1 MGESGNRRTD
11 KAGIIVMRD
20 VTPEEKYGELRE
32 KILAY
37 LDDAYEVSDEEL
49 LEMIRRTALQD
60 AGNRMRSISERE
72 QMEQELFH
80 SFRGLDI
87 LQELLDD
94 PDVTEILVNGPKH
107 VFYEKQGSLYPWE
120 KAFASEERLNT
131 MIQSIVG
138 RANRSV
144 NASEPIADTRLPD
157 GSRVNVVLAP
167 VSVTGPCLSIRKF
180 PKQPLSMENLIDM
193 GALSEEMADFL
204 KVMVQSGYNIFVS
217 GGTGSGKTTFLNAL
231 SQFIPQNQRV
241 ITIED
246 SAELQM
252 HSVRNLVRLETRQGT
267 QNGAH
272 EISIRDLIRTS
283 LRMRPDRII
292 VGEVRGAEALDMLQ
306 AINTGHN
313 GSMSTGHANS
323 IPDMLSRLETMVL
336 MGMDLPLAA
345 IRGQIAHGLDLFVHL
360 GRLRDHSRKVLD
372 VREVCGLN
380 EGGIMLNA
388 LFTFRETEEK
398 GGVIRGVWDK
408 KGSLRQTQKLKAQGL
423 HL

>member
-1 MGESGNRRTD
+1 
-11 KAGIIVMRD
+11 MREA
-20 VTPEEKYGELRE
+20 TAEEKYGKLRE
-32 KILAY
+32 QILVY

-49 LEMIRRTALQD
+49 LDMIRRTVMQD
-60 AGNRMRSISERE
+60 ADSRMCSISERE
-72 QMEQELFH
+72 QMERELFY

-94 PDVTEILVNGPKH
+94 PEVTEILVNGPRH
-107 VFYEKQGSLYPWE
+107 IFYEKQGSLYPWE
-120 KAFASEERLNT
+120 KTFASEERLNT
-131 MIQSIVG
+131 MIQNIVG

-144 NASEPIADTRLPD
+144 NASEPIVDTRLPD

-167 VSVTGPCLSIRKF
+167 VSVIGPCLSIRKF
-180 PKQPLSMENLIDM
+180 PKQPLSMEDLVAM
-193 GALSEEMADFL
+193 GALSEEIAEFL
-204 KVMVQSGYNIFVS
+204 KAMVQSGYNIFVS

-231 SQFIPQNQRV
+231 SQFIPQDQRV

-252 HSVRNLVRLETRQGT
+252 RSVKNLVRLETRQGN

-372 VREVCGLN
+372 IREVCGLK
-380 EGGIMLNA
+380 EGEIVLNA
-388 LFTFRETEEK
+388 LFTFHETEEK
-398 GGVIRGVWDK
+398 DGIIRGGWEK
-408 KGSLRQTQKLKAQGL
+408 KGQFQNTEKLKNQGL
-423 HL
+423 NL

>member
-1 MGESGNRRTD
+1 
-11 KAGIIVMRD
+11 MRE
-20 VTPEEKYGELRE
+20 TAAEEKYGKLRE
-32 KILAY
+32 QILTY

-49 LEMIRRTALQD
+49 LEMIRSTAMQD
-60 AGNRMRSISERE
+60 ADSRMCSMSERE
-72 QMEQELFH
+72 QMELELFH

-87 LQELLDD
+87 LQDLLDD
-94 PDVTEILVNGPKH
+94 PEVTEILVNGPKH
-107 VFYEKQGSLYPWE
+107 IFYEKHGSLYPWE
-120 KAFASEERLNT
+120 KTFISEERLNT
-131 MIQSIVG
+131 MIQNIVG

-144 NASEPIADTRLPD
+144 NASEPIVDTRLPD

-180 PKQPLSMENLIDM
+180 PKQPLSMENLVSM
-193 GALSEEMADFL
+193 GALSEEIADSL
-204 KVMVQSGYNIFVS
+204 KTMVKSGYNIFVS

-231 SQFIPQNQRV
+231 SRFIPQDQRV

-252 HSVRNLVRLETRQGT
+252 RSVQNLVRLETRQGNN
-267 QNGAH
+267 NGAH

-372 VREVCGLN
+372 IREVCGLK
-380 EGGIMLNA
+380 EGGIVLNA
-388 LFTFRETEEK
+388 LFTFHETEEK
-398 GGVIRGVWDK
+398 DGII
-408 KGSLRQTQKLKAQGL
+408 KGTWEKTGTLQNTEKLKNQGL
-423 HL
+423 IL

>member
-1 MGESGNRRTD
+1 
-11 KAGIIVMRD
+11 MRE
-20 VTPEEKYGELRE
+20 TAAEEKYGKLRE
-32 KILAY
+32 QILTY

-49 LEMIRRTALQD
+49 LEMIRRTAMQD
-60 AGNRMRSISERE
+60 ADSRMCSISERE
-72 QMEQELFH
+72 QMELELFH

-87 LQELLDD
+87 LQDLLDD
-94 PDVTEILVNGPKH
+94 PEVTEILVNGPKH
-107 VFYEKQGSLYPWE
+107 IFYEKHGSLYPWE
-120 KAFASEERLNT
+120 KTFFSEERLNT

-144 NASEPIADTRLPD
+144 NASEPIVDTRLPD

-180 PKQPLSMENLIDM
+180 PKQPLSMENLVSM
-193 GALSEEMADFL
+193 GALSEEIADFL
-204 KVMVQSGYNIFVS
+204 KTLVQSGYNIFVS

-231 SQFIPQNQRV
+231 SRFIPQDQRV

-252 HSVRNLVRLETRQGT
+252 RSVQNLVRLETRQGNN
-267 QNGAH
+267 NGAH

-372 VREVCGLN
+372 IREVCGLK
-380 EGGIMLNA
+380 EGGIVLNA
-388 LFTFRETEEK
+388 LFTFHETEEK
-398 GGVIRGVWDK
+398 DGIIKGTWK
-408 KGSLRQTQKLKAQGL
+408 KTGTLQNTEKLKNQGL
-423 HL
+423 SL

>member
-1 MGESGNRRTD
+1 
-11 KAGIIVMRD
+11 MRET
-20 VTPEEKYGELRE
+20 VAEEKYGKLRE
-32 KILAY
+32 QILTY

-49 LEMIRRTALQD
+49 LEMIRRTAMQD
-60 AGNRMRSISERE
+60 ADSRMCSISERE
-72 QMEQELFH
+72 QMELELFH

-87 LQELLDD
+87 LQDLLDD
-94 PDVTEILVNGPKH
+94 PEVTEILVNGPKH
-107 VFYEKQGSLYPWE
+107 IFYEKHGSLYPWE
-120 KAFASEERLNT
+120 KTFISEERLNT
-131 MIQSIVG
+131 MIQNIVG

-144 NASEPIADTRLPD
+144 NASEPIVDTRLPD

-167 VSVTGPCLSIRKF
+167 VAVTGPCLSIRKF
-180 PKQPLSMENLIDM
+180 PKQPLSMENLVSM
-193 GALSEEMADFL
+193 GALSEEIADFL
-204 KVMVQSGYNIFVS
+204 KTMVKSGYNIFVS

-231 SQFIPQNQRV
+231 SRFIPQDQRV

-252 HSVRNLVRLETRQGT
+252 RSVQNLVRLETRQGNN
-267 QNGAH
+267 NGAH

-372 VREVCGLN
+372 IREVCGLK
-380 EGGIMLNA
+380 EGGIVLNA
-388 LFTFRETEEK
+388 LFTFHETEEK
-398 GGVIRGVWDK
+398 DGII
-408 KGSLRQTQKLKAQGL
+408 KGTWEKTGTLQNTEKLKNQGL
-423 HL
+423 IL

>member
-1 MGESGNRRTD
+1 
-11 KAGIIVMRD
+11 MRET
-20 VTPEEKYGELRE
+20 VAEEKYGKLRE
-32 KILAY
+32 QILTY

-49 LEMIRRTALQD
+49 LEMIRRTAMQD
-60 AGNRMRSISERE
+60 ADSRMCSISERE
-72 QMEQELFH
+72 QMELELFH

-87 LQELLDD
+87 LQDLLDD
-94 PDVTEILVNGPKH
+94 PEVTEILVNCPKH
-107 VFYEKQGSLYPWE
+107 IFYEKHGSLYPWE
-120 KAFASEERLNT
+120 KTFISEERLNT
-131 MIQSIVG
+131 MIQNIVG

-144 NASEPIADTRLPD
+144 NASEPIVDTRLPD

-167 VSVTGPCLSIRKF
+167 VAVTGPCLSIRKF
-180 PKQPLSMENLIDM
+180 PKQPLSMENLVSM
-193 GALSEEMADFL
+193 GALSEEIADFL
-204 KVMVQSGYNIFVS
+204 KTMVKSGYNIFVS

-231 SQFIPQNQRV
+231 SRFIPQDQRV

-252 HSVRNLVRLETRQGT
+252 RSVQNLVRLETRQGNN
-267 QNGAH
+267 NGAH

-336 MGMDLPLAA
+336 MGMDLPFAA

-372 VREVCGLN
+372 IREVCGLK
-380 EGGIMLNA
+380 EGGIVLNA
-388 LFTFRETEEK
+388 LFTFHETEEK
-398 GGVIRGVWDK
+398 DGII
-408 KGSLRQTQKLKAQGL
+408 KGTWEKTGTLQNTEKLKNQGL
-423 HL
+423 IL

>member
-1 MGESGNRRTD
+1 
-11 KAGIIVMRD
+11 MRE
-20 VTPEEKYGELRE
+20 TAAEEKYGKLRE
-32 KILAY
+32 QILTY

-49 LEMIRRTALQD
+49 LEMIRRTAMQD
-60 AGNRMRSISERE
+60 ADSRMCSISERE
-72 QMEQELFH
+72 QMELELFH

-87 LQELLDD
+87 LQDLLDD
-94 PDVTEILVNGPKH
+94 PEVTEILVNGPKH
-107 VFYEKQGSLYPWE
+107 IFYEKHGSLYPWE
-120 KAFASEERLNT
+120 KTFISEERLNT
-131 MIQSIVG
+131 MIQNIVG

-144 NASEPIADTRLPD
+144 NASEPIVDTRLPD

-180 PKQPLSMENLIDM
+180 PKQPLSMENLVSM
-193 GALSEEMADFL
+193 GALSEEIADFL
-204 KVMVQSGYNIFVS
+204 KTMVKSGYNIFVS

-231 SQFIPQNQRV
+231 SRFIPQDQRV

-252 HSVRNLVRLETRQGT
+252 RSVQNLVRLETRQGNN
-267 QNGAH
+267 NGAH

-372 VREVCGLN
+372 IREVYGLK
-380 EGGIMLNA
+380 EGGIVLNA
-388 LFTFRETEEK
+388 LFTFHETEEK
-398 GGVIRGVWDK
+398 DGII
-408 KGSLRQTQKLKAQGL
+408 KGTWEKTGTLQNTEKLKNQGL
-423 HL
+423 IL

>member
-1 MGESGNRRTD
+1 MEKPENRRTG
-11 KAGIIVMRD
+11 KTGIIAMREA
-20 VTPEEKYGELRE
+20 TAEEKYGKLRE
-32 KILAY
+32 QILVY

-49 LEMIRRTALQD
+49 LDMIRRTVMQD
-60 AGNRMRSISERE
+60 ADSRMCSISERE
-72 QMEQELFH
+72 QMERELFY

-94 PDVTEILVNGPKH
+94 PEVTEILVNGPRH
-107 VFYEKQGSLYPWE
+107 IFYEKQGSLYPWE
-120 KAFASEERLNT
+120 KTFASEERLNT
-131 MIQSIVG
+131 MIQNIVG

-144 NASEPIADTRLPD
+144 NASEPIVDTRLPD

-167 VSVTGPCLSIRKF
+167 VSVIGPCLSIRKF
-180 PKQPLSMENLIDM
+180 PKQPLSMEDLVAM
-193 GALSEEMADFL
+193 GALSEEIAEFL
-204 KVMVQSGYNIFVS
+204 KAMVQSGYNIFVS

-231 SQFIPQNQRV
+231 SQFIPQDQRV

-252 HSVRNLVRLETRQGT
+252 RSVKNLVRLETRQGN

-372 VREVCGLN
+372 IREVCGLK
-380 EGGIMLNA
+380 EGEIVLNA
-388 LFTFRETEEK
+388 LFTFHETEEK
-398 GGVIRGVWDK
+398 DGIIRGGWEK
-408 KGSLRQTQKLKAQGL
+408 KGQFQNTEKLKNQGL
-423 HL
+423 NL